1 MFSFICDTVCE
12 KTPGRTV
19 ETAVKHINLYE
30 TDTYILADRAKN
42 FSFICWILVYP
53 VNVQTLI

>member
-1 MFSFICDTVCE
+1 MSSFICDTVRE

-30 TDTYILADRAKN
+30 TDTYILAD
-42 FSFICWILVYP
+42 
-53 VNVQTLI
+53 